1 MENEL
6 ETIEK
11 NLQYLKDISDSEQR
25 DIDILSSDLNEFEK
39 QFCLEYVT
47 NGYNATRA
55 AITCGWK
62 ESTANSKAY
71 KLVGKVGIANEIK
84 RLQGLRFK
92 KIFESDVMSKTEIL
106 KFWSDVARGTLVNPN
121 ALPQKQFDR
130 QLSFLDNNEGE
141 TDFENLKIPVSQ
153 RLKASELL
161 AKNMEML
168 APDSVNNIYNNYS
181 DCTDEDL
188 KNMAEA
194 LMNGKP

>member
-11 NLQYLKDISDSEQR
+11 KLQCAKDVSESENGNL
-25 DIDILSSDLNEFEK
+25 DILSSDLNEFEK

-55 AITCGWK
+55 AVTCGWK
-62 ESTANSKAY
+62 ETTANSKAY
-71 KLVGKVGIANEIK
+71 TLVGKVGIAREIK
-84 RLQGLRFK
+84 RLQGERFK

-106 KFWSDVARGTLVNPN
+106 KFWSDVARGTLENPN
-121 ALPQKQFDR
+121 ALPQKQLDS
-130 QLSFLDNNEGE
+130 QLSFLDNNEGT
-141 TDFENLKIPVSQ
+141 TDFENLKIPISQ

-168 APDSVNNIYNNYS
+168 APDNVNNIYNTYADCS
-181 DCTDEDL
+181 DEEL

-194 LMNGKP
+194 LMNGKS